1 MPRSRLMTRSPWHN
15 PAMVPDE
22 QLQLSLRAGERL
34 LWRGGP
40 DPRKWYRSVEVT
52 TSVFGVFWLGIV
64 ASAAVAGLRDGR
76 SVFDLIPVVMLVLGF
91 RLFAW
96 RYVVEYSRRRRTAY
110 GITDQRAIRVIL
122 PGPVWDRPGGLAD
135 ASLQR
140 TSVNVSYSRDEKHAT
155 VVVGDTFAMI
165 DVPAPNA
172 MLAALEQAR
181 APQLG

>member
-76 SVFDLIPVVMLVLGF
+76 SVFDLIPVVMLVLGRQIF
-91 RLFAW
+91 DDDLRRSARL
-96 RYVVEYSRRRRTAY
+96 
-110 GITDQRAIRVIL
+110 QL
-122 PGPVWDRPGGLAD
+122 PGRHLPALDRVD
-135 ASLQR
+135 
-140 TSVNVSYSRDEKHAT
+140 
-155 VVVGDTFAMI
+155 
-165 DVPAPNA
+165 
-172 MLAALEQAR
+172 
-181 APQLG
+181 LGYI